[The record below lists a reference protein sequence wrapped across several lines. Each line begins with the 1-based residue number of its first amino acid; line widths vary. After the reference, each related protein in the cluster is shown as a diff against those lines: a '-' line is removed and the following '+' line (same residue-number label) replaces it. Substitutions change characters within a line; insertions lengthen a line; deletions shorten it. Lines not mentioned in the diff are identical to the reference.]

1 MTLVSSDLLL
11 SKLHSLLLQQPGQ
24 VSAAAQLSI
33 SSLLPP
39 PSPLL
44 TSLVRAACYID
55 LVTSRSDA
63 ATQTAACQLACH
75 QTGSCQLGCHQT
87 GSCQL
92 GCHQTGNCQLD
103 SPKTVSCQQDS
114 HPTDNCPTV
123 THPPVT
129 SAEKHRHAELPPRH
143 HKKRKHKKETKARK
157 RKKKEKRKSRQR
169 SCSSPHYSDYEPE
182 NPILRRKLR

>member
-1 MTLVSSDLLL
+1 MTMVSSDLLL
-11 SKLHSLLLQQPGQ
+11 SKLHSLLLQQPAQ
-24 VSAAAQLSI
+24 VSAAGQLSI

-63 ATQTAACQLACH
+63 TTQTGTCQ
-75 QTGSCQLGCHQT
+75 QDCQ
-87 GSCQL
+87 
-92 GCHQTGNCQLD
+92 
-103 SPKTVSCQQDS
+103 KTVSCQQDCHQTVS
-114 HPTDNCPTV
+114 CPTV
-123 THPPVT
+123 THSPVI

-143 HKKRKHKKETKARK
+143 HKKRKHKKEAKARK

>member
-11 SKLHSLLLQQPGQ
+11 SKLHSLLLQQPAQ

-33 SSLLPP
+33 PSLLPP

-63 ATQTAACQLACH
+63 ATQT
-75 QTGSCQLGCHQT
+75 GSCHLGCHQT
-87 GSCQL
+87 GSCQS
-92 GCHQTGNCQLD
+92 G

-114 HPTDNCPTV
+114 HQTDNCPTV